1 MARIMQYEYPEY
13 SLLDGLKLGKVLN
26 DHFEGSVDRTVL
38 SRHINMSPFGG
49 AFASKLTSAKIWGIT
64 VGRGTIEL
72 TRDAKRLM
80 NLYGLDFHEDLGFY
94 DNVPLFNEIS
104 VKSGKNYHTKSSLSV
119 ILELITNA
127 DPMEIKKK
135 IAIILK
141 VYNSTFQHR
150 SVDELPEPKKHRQT
164 TDNEDVIDKTNADI
178 NNVINL
184 SFPGVDLS
192 LPVNEK
198 NLVAAISL
206 LTVYKNSIGS
216 SEFK

>member
-1 MARIMQYEYPEY
+1 MARIMQYEYPEH
-13 SLLDGLKLGKVLN
+13 SLLDVLKLGKVLN
-26 DHFEGSVDRTVL
+26 DHFDGSVDRTVL

-64 VGRGTIEL
+64 LGRGTIEL

-80 NLYGLDFHEDLGFY
+80 NLYDLDFHEDLGFY

-104 VKSGKNYHTKSSLSV
+104 LKSGKNYHTKNSLSV

-127 DPMEIKKK
+127 DPMEIKRK
-135 IAIILK
+135 IGTILK

-150 SVDELPEPKKHRQT
+150 SINELPRPKKLRQT
-164 TDNEDVIDKTNADI
+164 LASEDVVDNANVDI
-178 NNVINL
+178 NNIINV

-192 LPVNEK
+192 LPANEE
-198 NLVAAISL
+198 NLMAVISL
-206 LTVYKNSIGS
+206 LTVYKNSIS
-216 SEFK
+216 RSEFK

>member
-1 MARIMQYEYPEY
+1 MQYEYPEH
-13 SLLDGLKLGKVLN
+13 SLLDVLKLGKVLN
-26 DHFEGSVDRTVL
+26 DHFDGSVDRTVL

-64 VGRGTIEL
+64 LGRGTIEL

-80 NLYGLDFHEDLGFY
+80 NLYDLDFHEDLGFY

-104 VKSGKNYHTKSSLSV
+104 LKSGKNYHTKNSLSV

-127 DPMEIKKK
+127 DPMEIKRK
-135 IAIILK
+135 IGTILK

-150 SVDELPEPKKHRQT
+150 SINELPRPKKLRQT
-164 TDNEDVIDKTNADI
+164 LASEDVVDNANVDI
-178 NNVINL
+178 NNIINL

-192 LPVNEK
+192 LPANEE
-198 NLVAAISL
+198 NLMAVISL
-206 LTVYKNSIGS
+206 LTVYKNSIS
-216 SEFK
+216 RSEFK

>member
-1 MARIMQYEYPEY
+1 MARIKQYEYPEH
-13 SLLDGLKLGKVLN
+13 SLIDGLKLGKVLN
-26 DHFEGSVDRTVL
+26 DHFDGAVDRTVL
-38 SRHINMSPFGG
+38 SRHVNMSTFGC

-80 NLYGLDFHEDLGFY
+80 NLYGLDFDADLEFY
-94 DNVPLFNEIS
+94 DNVPLFNEIA

-127 DPMEIKKK
+127 DPTEIKKK
-135 IAIILK
+135 IATILR

-150 SVDELPEPKKHRQT
+150 SIDKLSEQKKHRQAA
-164 TDNEDVIDKTNADI
+164 DNEDVIDKTNTDI

-192 LPVNEK
+192 LPVNEE
-198 NLVAAISL
+198 NLVATISL
-206 LTVYKNSIGS
+206 LTVYKNSIAR